1 VAARSHHPSGR
12 PWRPDRARLLER
24 LAAAARAGGAP
35 WPRVAA
41 AMLVLRGIA
50 GDDAATFAAR
60 LGIGADAL
68 DRLESGWVPAST
80 VPARLRS
87 IPGLVDWAWVDGDP
101 GPFAVDRAEPDNG
114 PIASGTPEL
123 ADPGRRYGFW

>member
-1 VAARSHHPSGR
+1 MTGHGGLAPSGEWWPAHQPALDRAAARSRHPSGR
-12 PWRPDRARLLER
+12 PWRPDRARVLER

-50 GDDAATFAAR
+50 GDDAASFAAR

-87 IPGLVDWAWVDGDP
+87 IPDLVDWSWVDRDP
-101 GPFAVDRAEPDNG
+101 GPAARA
-114 PIASGTPEL
+114 
-123 ADPGRRYGFW
+123 

>member
-1 VAARSHHPSGR
+1 MTGHGALAPSGEWWPGHRLALDGTGRVAARSHHPSGR

-101 GPFAVDRAEPDNG
+101 GPLR
-114 PIASGTPEL
+114 S
-123 ADPGRRYGFW
+123 